1 VEKGY
6 AYVPIEKLVSVF
18 VNQVKHSNFPF
29 FELFLTPFLS
39 ISFFFHLQFRSYL
52 SKSLTDAFLM
62 FDMVT
67 ADTRIGPLLKN
78 MSKQFI
84 GNDFAS
90 QKGAGAIDKLTPE
103 KIDAA
108 AEMDMPLCMKVSL
121 KSILFWLF
129 YFNFLIVSLFSLQT
143 LESSH

>member
-18 VNQVKHSNFPF
+18 VNQVKHPHFSSFSS
-29 FELFLTPFLS
+29 LS
-39 ISFFFHLQFRSYL
+39 YPISFFFHLQFRSYL

-67 ADTRIGPLLKN
+67 SDTRIGPLLKN

-121 KSILFWLF
+121 KSILFLTIF
-129 YFNFLIVSLFSLQT
+129 VYFPFVSIFSLRN
-143 LESSH
+143 

>member
-1 VEKGY
+1 
-6 AYVPIEKLVSVF
+6 
-18 VNQVKHSNFPF
+18 
-29 FELFLTPFLS
+29 
-39 ISFFFHLQFRSYL
+39 
-52 SKSLTDAFLM
+52 M

-121 KSILFWLF
+121 KSILFLTIF
-129 YFNFLIVSLFSLQT
+129 VYFPFVSIFSLRN
-143 LESSH
+143 